1 MINLWL
7 SRKGIRKNVVD
18 FSSVTSLTVSKLLQ
32 HIHCIQVSVSNH
44 LSKTEPD
51 SRGAV
56 IQKCSKKVFQ

>member
-1 MINLWL
+1 MWL
-7 SRKGIRKNVVD
+7 T
-18 FSSVTSLTVSKLLQ
+18 FLLTVTSLTGSKLLQ

-51 SRGAV
+51 SKDVV